1 MAGNRV
7 KRKNASAENISV
19 AKPVA
24 RGYIRDSQQEE
35 DDMFKVLPVT
45 AGNFAGLWCITR
57 TDALAAFVG
66 SYAAIQKIRE
76 SWIASG
82 LEEKA

>member
-1 MAGNRV
+1 
-7 KRKNASAENISV
+7 
-19 AKPVA
+19 
-24 RGYIRDSQQEE
+24 
-35 DDMFKVLPVT
+35 MFKVLPIT
-45 AGNFAGLWCITR
+45 AGNFAGLWCISR

-76 SWIASG
+76 DWIARG